1 MDVMVQRHCRRLLS
15 QHQLSDLGRL
25 SAHLDFPLV
34 GWLARERDRV
44 ARVDDCVLA
53 LRHLHSDFSWPYP
66 QLLLSTSMLSDHHR
80 KSSAT
85 SGKILNCISAIC
97 IKPISGKLLATVFL

>member
-1 MDVMVQRHCRRLLS
+1 MDVMVQRHARRLLC
-15 QHQLSDLGRL
+15 QHQLTDLGRL

-34 GWLARERDRV
+34 GWLARERDRA
-44 ARVDDCVLA
+44 ARVDDFVAA

-66 QLLLSTSMLSDHHR
+66 QVLLNSTTFTNSNHQR

-85 SGKILNCISAIC
+85 SGIYDLWHLIINMSDLIVLFIL
-97 IKPISGKLLATVFL
+97 